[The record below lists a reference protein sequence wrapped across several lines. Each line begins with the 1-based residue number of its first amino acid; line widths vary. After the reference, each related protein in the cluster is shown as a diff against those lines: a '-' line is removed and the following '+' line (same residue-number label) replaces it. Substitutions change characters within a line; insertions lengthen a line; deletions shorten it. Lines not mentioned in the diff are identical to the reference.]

1 MLASVYLKNRFFIAL
16 GVCICL
22 FLISFSF
29 PILFLISKIFLAVI
43 LVVAV
48 IDFWL
53 LNQHKNH
60 IELSRYLND
69 RLSLSD
75 TTEIKYVLQNT
86 FKRPIHCEIIDELPF
101 QLQKRDFSKEITL
114 HKNEDAEL
122 FYTLRPVIRG
132 KYEFGAL
139 QAFISNPM
147 ISFLQ
152 RRISFSESHEV
163 NVIPSI
169 EQMKKYELQV
179 FSKTASLSGIR
190 RIRRIG
196 ENDEFEHIRSYAQ
209 GDNIKAINWKAT
221 SRKNQLMLNQFQ
233 DTRSQMV
240 YSVIDKG
247 RSMKMPFNELS
258 LLDYAI
264 NSVLAVSNIIL
275 KNYDKAGLI
284 SFSSR
289 FDSFV
294 KADAG
299 PRQIE
304 KIADRLYNETTDF
317 KESNIELLYYSLRK
331 FVTRRSIILFYT
343 NFETEYDMER
353 SLKYLRAINQKH
365 LLVVISFVNS
375 EIEKATLKQSK
386 TTSDIYYNTIAQK
399 SLMEKQQIIQKL
411 QLNNIQTILTR
422 PEDLSLDAINKY
434 LEIKAKRLR

>member
-1 MLASVYLKNRFFIAL
+1 MLSSVYLKNRFFIAL
-16 GVCICL
+16 GICICM
-22 FLISFSF
+22 FLLSFSI
-29 PILFLISKIFLAVI
+29 PPLFLISKIILAIILFIAIIDYFL
-43 LVVAV
+43 LG
-48 IDFWL
+48 
-53 LNQHKNH
+53 QHKHH
-60 IELSRYLND
+60 IEVKRILQD

-75 TTEIKYVLQNT
+75 TTDIRYLVQNK
-86 FKRPIHCEIIDELPF
+86 FDRPIHCEIIDELPF
-101 QLQKRDFSKEITL
+101 QLQKRDFSRIVSLDKQDKT
-114 HKNEDAEL
+114 EL
-122 FYTLRPVIRG
+122 SYTLRPVVRG
-132 KYEFGAL
+132 SYEFGAL
-139 QAFISNPM
+139 QAFISNPF
-147 ISFLQ
+147 ISFLE
-152 RRISFSESHEV
+152 RRISFSQSHVV
-163 NVIPSI
+163 NVIPSV

-196 ENDEFEHIRSYAQ
+196 ENDEFEHIRAYAQ

-240 YSVIDKG
+240 YCVIDKG
-247 RSMKMPFNELS
+247 RSMKMPFNDLT

-264 NSVLAVSNIIL
+264 NSALAVSNIIL

-284 SFSSR
+284 SFSSQ

-304 KIADRLYNETTDF
+304 KIADKLYNEETDF

-331 FVTRRSIILFYT
+331 FVTRRSIILFFT

-353 SLKYLRAINQKH
+353 SLKYLRSINKKH
-365 LLVVISFVNS
+365 LLVVVSFINS
-375 EIEKATLKQSK
+375 EIEEAAIKTCE
-386 TTSDIYYNTIAQK
+386 TTSDIYFNTISQK

>member
-60 IELSRYLND
+60 IELNRYLND